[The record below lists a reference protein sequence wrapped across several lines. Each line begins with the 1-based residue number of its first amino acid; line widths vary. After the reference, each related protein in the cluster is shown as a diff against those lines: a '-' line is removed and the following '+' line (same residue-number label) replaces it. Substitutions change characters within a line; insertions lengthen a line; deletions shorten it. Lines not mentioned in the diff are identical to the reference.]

1 MHGMKVAFSQLSSS
15 ERENWMPTLSELQ
28 NERPGRFTL
37 QDLTQFSEEVIEDSR
52 ANLRPSQLVERKL
65 ESRTLS
71 DTSTSRSSI
80 YRPRAK

>member
-1 MHGMKVAFSQLSSS
+1 
-15 ERENWMPTLSELQ
+15 MPTLSELQ
-28 NERPGRFTL
+28 NERPGHFTR
-37 QDLTQFSEEVIEDSR
+37 QDLTQFSEEVIADSR

>member
-1 MHGMKVAFSQLSSS
+1 
-15 ERENWMPTLSELQ
+15 MPTLIELQ
-28 NERPGRFTL
+28 NNKPAHAAR
-37 QDLTQFSEEVIEDSR
+37 QDLAPFSLTQFSEEVIADSR

-71 DTSTSRSSI
+71 DTSTGRSSI